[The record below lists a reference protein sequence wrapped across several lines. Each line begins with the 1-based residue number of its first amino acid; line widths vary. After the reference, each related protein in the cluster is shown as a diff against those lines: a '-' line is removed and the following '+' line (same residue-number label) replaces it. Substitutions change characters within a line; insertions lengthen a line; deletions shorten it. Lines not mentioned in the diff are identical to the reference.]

1 MIRVYRIGS
10 LSIIIVEFAIVYQFY
25 HTHTWFDS
33 TINNRSLNDSSVQAE
48 GSYDDEE
55 ISPRKPPKKDFFKSL
70 LCDTRQEK
78 SEAELYLEN
87 PSKSKKQFESYP
99 TIMKIYE

>member
-1 MIRVYRIGS
+1 MRRKRQSNSSKKSIGAGLTEVIRVYRIGS

-55 ISPRKPPKKDFFKSL
+55 ISPRKPPKKISL
-70 LCDTRQEK
+70 NLCFAT
-78 SEAELYLEN
+78 LV
-87 PSKSKKQFESYP
+87 KKRARLNY
-99 TIMKIYE
+99 T